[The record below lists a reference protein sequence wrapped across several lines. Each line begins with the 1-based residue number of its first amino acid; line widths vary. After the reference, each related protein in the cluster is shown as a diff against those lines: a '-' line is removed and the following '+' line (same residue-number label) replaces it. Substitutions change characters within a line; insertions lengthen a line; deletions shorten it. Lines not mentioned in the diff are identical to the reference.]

1 MIETPATPI
10 PEERTELITF
20 AVQPS
25 VSPSSPSPS
34 KPNVDDMT
42 SSGGL
47 EPKSGK
53 PAPKTKTQDGTN
65 RKSSVGPGGAW
76 LFGDQSESTTEK
88 DKTSKKTGGLDDK
101 SETFGDVNTT
111 PSSQNSS
118 EDRKASLTNVAV
130 SLPQE
135 NDKSAPK
142 NTENGNARNEAEET
156 SQDKVSSW
164 LLGNDKKKDPVKN
177 TTHEDEVNGKKMG
190 DKGRKDNDS
199 GTGMSLNHGGSG
211 SDNTKVD
218 EVNGKKMDGKG
229 NKKKDSVNNNTHTD
243 EGNGKR
249 MDDKGSKEKAYV
261 NNDTNTDEGNGK
273 KMDDKGS
280 KKKDSVNN
288 NTNTD
293 EANGKKMDDKG
304 SKDNHSADSGTEKS
318 LNNAGIGSDN
328 AKVKDELTKD
338 DNIAKDVKRQDDDA
352 EREDDDRRNIEMIHE
367 EDEDNDEDDDYDED
381 EDEDDRDEG
390 KEGDATDAGG
400 SHNGTKKNRARGRRK
415 KLGYGKLKW
424 NAASKVD
431 TGSSGYA
438 PRKSVKKIPNF
449 KNSYSH
455 VQSRFS
461 TVSEGNTIEKTTE
474 QQPSPPRKRSVTINK
489 TPQADYSNVRPRLY
503 NGATRR
509 YNSEMPS
516 TVPAK
521 GYLSIHK
528 ERPVK

>member
-111 PSSQNSS
+111 PSSKNSS

-142 NTENGNARNEAEET
+142 NTDNGNARNEAEET

-190 DKGRKDNDS
+190 DKGSKDNDS
-199 GTGMSLNHGGSG
+199 GTGISG

-229 NKKKDSVNNNTHTD
+229 NKKKAS
-243 EGNGKR
+243 G
-249 MDDKGSKEKAYV
+249 
-261 NNDTNTDEGNGK
+261 
-273 KMDDKGS
+273 
-280 KKKDSVNN
+280 NN

-304 SKDNHSADSGTEKS
+304 GKDNHSADSGTEKS
-318 LNNAGIGSDN
+318 LNDAGIGSDN
-328 AKVKDELTKD
+328 TKVKDELTKN
-338 DNIAKDVKRQDDDA
+338 DNIAKDDDT
-352 EREDDDRRNIEMIHE
+352 EREDDDGRNIEMIHE
-367 EDEDNDEDDDYDED
+367 EDEDNDEDDDYDEE

-390 KEGDATDAGG
+390 KEGDATGAGG

-461 TVSEGNTIEKTTE
+461 TVSEGNSIEKTTE